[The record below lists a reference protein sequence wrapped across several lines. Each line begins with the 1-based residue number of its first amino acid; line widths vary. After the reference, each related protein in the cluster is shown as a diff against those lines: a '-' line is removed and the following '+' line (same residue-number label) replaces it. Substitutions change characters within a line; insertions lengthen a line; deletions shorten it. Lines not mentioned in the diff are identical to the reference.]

1 MSIIGIDAGTSIIKL
16 VNVDKENNII
26 HKRIIDKMPILQA
39 LEEFIHNENIRI
51 EEVTKIVITG
61 IGSAEVG
68 NNIYDIPTIKVDEF
82 QAIGKGGLYLSNNER
97 GLVVSIGTGTAF
109 VKAEGTNFSH
119 VGGTGVGGGTLLNL
133 CKKISCINSFNE
145 INELILKG
153 NLHNVDL
160 TIKDI
165 TNQEIKTLPADT
177 TSANFGKLNEK
188 ATKEDIALGIANMV
202 FEVIGMMAVFWTQNT
217 NIKDIIVVGSV
228 ATMPYMRTV
237 FTKIEKM
244 YNLKFIIPNEAEF
257 ATVIGAI
264 KLAV

>member
-1 MSIIGIDAGTSIIKL
+1 MSNIGIDAGTSIIKL

-51 EEVTKIVITG
+51 EEVSKIVITG

-160 TIKDI
+160 TIKDMM
-165 TNQEIKTLPADT
+165 EY
-177 TSANFGKLNEK
+177 
-188 ATKEDIALGIANMV
+188 
-202 FEVIGMMAVFWTQNT
+202 EVILGLRKVSGINEQEFQKKFNQDLLTSFPKINEMLKKKYLLKKGLNIFLNPTYYYVQNY
-217 NIKDIIVVGSV
+217 IIS
-228 ATMPYMRTV
+228 
-237 FTKIEKM
+237 E
-244 YNLKFIIPNEAEF
+244 II
-257 ATVIGAI
+257 
-264 KLAV
+264 